1 MTKERKSRM
10 GEEDLECKEFGV
22 GAGQNVE
29 RATSEQRMEGG
40 EYVKRKG
47 EGMCDGQREPSTQRS

>member
-1 MTKERKSRM
+1 M